1 MPAQTISFRKDG
13 SLLLWSQITARNA
26 VIAVKLDIIEGC
38 GDAMPAG
45 HSSGLR
51 TTDMRHGSNDYVSEA
66 QGFAYQ
72 DDLKF
77 DRGACHQLPGAK
89 KIDAG

>member
-1 MPAQTISFRKDG
+1 
-13 SLLLWSQITARNA
+13 
-26 VIAVKLDIIEGC
+26 
-38 GDAMPAG
+38 
-45 HSSGLR
+45 
-51 TTDMRHGSNDYVSEA
+51 MRHGSNDYVSEA

-77 DRGACHQLPGAK
+77 DRGANRQSPGAK

>member
-1 MPAQTISFRKDG
+1 MDALDLRFEKTG
-13 SLLLWSQITARNA
+13 RN
-26 VIAVKLDIIEGC
+26 VIVAVKLDIIEGC

-77 DRGACHQLPGAK
+77 DRGANRQSPGAK